1 AGSAEITPPE
11 GADTRHRLRAGHRL
25 FSHGDKIHLRA
36 AWTPPGLKRGRPGP
50 RSRSVE
56 GGPAPDVTR
65 SPAPHWERRERARLC
80 YAGAFARRRRRWK
93 PSGGLKGDCA
103 AAILWGVCRSGWRE
117 KTAVWRRFSAKRPF
131 AFAEMR
137 HSKRTHCPDWDSRE
151 SWGHESYGGSHKRK
165 RRSHS
170 STQENRHC
178 KPHHQFK
185 DSDCH
190 YLEARSLNE
199 RDYRDRRYVDEYRN
213 DYCEG
218 YIPRHYHRDV
228 ESSYRIHCSKSSVR
242 SRRSSPKRKRNRHC
256 SSHQSH
262 SV

>member
-1 AGSAEITPPE
+1 
-11 GADTRHRLRAGHRL
+11 
-25 FSHGDKIHLRA
+25 
-36 AWTPPGLKRGRPGP
+36 
-50 RSRSVE
+50 
-56 GGPAPDVTR
+56 
-65 SPAPHWERRERARLC
+65 
-80 YAGAFARRRRRWK
+80 
-93 PSGGLKGDCA
+93 
-103 AAILWGVCRSGWRE
+103 
-117 KTAVWRRFSAKRPF
+117 
-131 AFAEMR
+131 MR

-151 SWGHESYGGSHKRK
+151 SWGHESYRGSHKRK

-185 DSDCH
+185 ESDCH

-218 YIPRHYHRDV
+218 YVPRHYHRDI
-228 ESSYRIHCSKSSVR
+228 ENGYRIHCSKSSVR

-256 SSHQSH
+256 SSHQSR
-262 SV
+262 SMKSWTLWVKEPLAKL

>member
-1 AGSAEITPPE
+1 
-11 GADTRHRLRAGHRL
+11 
-25 FSHGDKIHLRA
+25 
-36 AWTPPGLKRGRPGP
+36 
-50 RSRSVE
+50 
-56 GGPAPDVTR
+56 
-65 SPAPHWERRERARLC
+65 
-80 YAGAFARRRRRWK
+80 
-93 PSGGLKGDCA
+93 
-103 AAILWGVCRSGWRE
+103 
-117 KTAVWRRFSAKRPF
+117 
-131 AFAEMR
+131 MR

-151 SWGHESYGGSHKRK
+151 SWGHESYSGSHKRK

-178 KPHHQFK
+178 KPYHQFK
-185 DSDCH
+185 DTDWKANAKLQTMYSFMLSPFLAILKCSMCIPLEASHSVEEDTHPSH

-218 YIPRHYHRDV
+218 YVPRHYHRDI
-228 ESSYRIHCSKSSVR
+228 ESTYRIHCSKSSVR

-262 SV
+262 SMKSWTLWVKGPLARL